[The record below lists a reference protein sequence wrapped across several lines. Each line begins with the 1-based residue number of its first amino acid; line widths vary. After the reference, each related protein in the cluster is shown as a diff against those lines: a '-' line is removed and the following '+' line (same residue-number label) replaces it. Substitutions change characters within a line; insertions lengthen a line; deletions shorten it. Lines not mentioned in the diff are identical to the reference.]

1 MKKYVYEIF
10 DEFKAAES
18 MEDKIAV
25 LQRNAT
31 PELKM
36 VLRGTFHPNIEYT
49 ITKVPNYRPSH
60 LPIGFSSTSINQELR
75 RIYLFEKNN
84 PRKPANFD
92 ETAANRILVQIL
104 EAMEKNEATVF
115 INMLLK
121 DQKIADLNQD
131 LVEKAFPGLFHV

>member
-10 DEFKAAES
+10 DEFKAAATV
-18 MEDKIAV
+18 EDKISV

-49 ITKVPNYRPSH
+49 ITKVPNYRPNH
-60 LPIGFSSTSINQELR
+60 LPVGFSSTSINQELR

-84 PRKPANFD
+84 PRKPVNFD
-92 ETAANRILVQIL
+92 EEASNRILVQIL
-104 EAMEKNEATVF
+104 ESMEKNEAIVF
-115 INMLLK
+115 MNMLLK
-121 DQKIADLNQD
+121 DQKIADLNREIA
-131 LVEKAFPGLFHV
+131 EKAFPGLFNG